1 MSTVDLSPTLG
12 ILRSL
17 YKHVQILVDFADN
30 IVFREGRK
38 VMLIEESDTSQFKSF
53 VRGIFVCFD
62 KELQQVPSCNQVNFQ
77 YLLITIN
84 NTHSPSYLTLS
95 CEEFGRVKDSAYTS
109 LDVTQFKRLKL
120 TLLPHVDVFL
130 YFSPRSALC
139 LKPWPLFLTA

>member
-1 MSTVDLSPTLG
+1 MADDNAGRYKTHKANIEHASECLPCFESATKMSTVDLSPTVG

-38 VMLIEESDTSQFKSF
+38 VILIEESDTSQFKSF

-62 KELQQVPSCNQVNFQ
+62 KELQQVPSYDPVNFQ

-84 NTHSPSYLTLS
+84 NMHTIT
-95 CEEFGRVKDSAYTS
+95 TI
-109 LDVTQFKRLKL
+109 T
-120 TLLPHVDVFL
+120 TTT
-130 YFSPRSALC
+130 
-139 LKPWPLFLTA
+139 TATTNNM